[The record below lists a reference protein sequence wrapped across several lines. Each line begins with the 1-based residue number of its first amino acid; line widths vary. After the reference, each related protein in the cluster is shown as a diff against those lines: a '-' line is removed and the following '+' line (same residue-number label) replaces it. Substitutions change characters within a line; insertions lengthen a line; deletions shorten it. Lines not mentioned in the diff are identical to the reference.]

1 MTNKDENTVVIV
13 WVRKRMVVWLHL
25 NHGEDAEELRSQS
38 TGANCDCVVIKIT
51 ELNIILN

>member
-1 MTNKDENTVVIV
+1 MTNKDENTVMMV